1 MKETYS
7 RTKTVWQ
14 RMNEE
19 ERKATMAY
27 GEDYKEFLDI
37 ARTERLAVTEI
48 VKQAEAAG
56 FIPLYDCKELKAG
69 DKVYWNQK
77 GKSVVMAVIGEKP
90 VHDGIKIVGSHLDT
104 PRLDLKG
111 NPVRES
117 DGIVYFRTHYYG
129 GIKKYQWTCV
139 PLALIGVI
147 YTKSGKKVEINIRMK
162 DEAPIFYISDLLIHM
177 AQDQM
182 KKTLAQGIT
191 GEQLQAICATH
202 SEENM
207 QAKEVLL
214 KFFKDTYDIEEED
227 FATAELELVPA
238 MKSRDV
244 GFDRSLIASY
254 GQDDRVCSYANL
266 RAILEAK
273 PGMYTQAAL
282 LTDKEEIGSYG
293 NTGMESSY
301 FVKVIMKMLDLQ
313 GHTSLLDFYEAMENS
328 EMLSADVNSCL
339 DPMFPEVTEKDNSS
353 LLGHGIALTK
363 YTGSR
368 GKSGSNDA
376 NAEFMNKVR
385 NIFNKAGVAWQIGE
399 LGKVD
404 QGGGGTIAFMMANWG
419 CEVVDCGTSMLS
431 MHSPYDLLSKADAYQ
446 TFLAYKAFFES
457 E

>member
-1 MKETYS
+1 MKKTYS

-147 YTKSGKKVEINIRMK
+147 YTKSGKKVEINIGMK
-162 DEAPIFYISDLLIHM
+162 DEDPIFYISDLLIHM

-254 GQDDRVCSYANL
+254 GQDDANL

>member
-27 GEDYKEFLDI
+27 GEDYKECLDI

-147 YTKSGKKVEINIRMK
+147 YTKSGKKVEINIGMK
-162 DEAPIFYISDLLIHM
+162 DEDPIFYISDLLIHM

>member
-27 GEDYKEFLDI
+27 GEDYKEFLNI

-147 YTKSGKKVEINIRMK
+147 YTKSGKKVEINIGMK
-162 DEAPIFYISDLLIHM
+162 DEDPIFYISDLLIHM

-301 FVKVIMKMLDLQ
+301 FVKVIMKMLALQ

>member
-147 YTKSGKKVEINIRMK
+147 YTKSGKKVEINIGMK
-162 DEAPIFYISDLLIHM
+162 DEDPIFYISDLLIHM

-301 FVKVIMKMLDLQ
+301 FVKVIMKMLALQ

-404 QGGGGTIAFMMANWG
+404 QGGGGTIAFMMAHWG